1 MPEGFE
7 ESVSAFPSEESTVF
21 LSVIIPAYNE
31 ESNLEAVIQECLD
44 VLPGITNDFELIVVD
59 DCSTDGSWLLLQR
72 LAAEIPTLRPLRNA
86 TNIGCHPSSR
96 VGYLAARGQYCYF
109 IPADRQIPV
118 AEVTQFLAK
127 AKAGYDVIYSWRKE
141 RADEPHRLLISG
153 LYNVLLRLFFQL
165 RLHDVDSAEL
175 LTRRAVETILPHIRG
190 ESVFMTVEILLEAQ
204 RRDLPIGEVI
214 ISHRPRVAGVARGL
228 NLKDLSR
235 VPGEFLRVLFWFWRQ
250 KMQPD
255 RTF

>member
-1 MPEGFE
+1 MSEGAQE
-7 ESVSAFPSEESTVF
+7 LAQPLSPGEKPVF

-44 VLPGITNDFELIVVD
+44 VLPGLVPDFEIIVVD
-59 DCSTDGSWLLLQR
+59 DCSTDGSWPLLQR
-72 LAAEIPTLRPLRNA
+72 LADEWPMLRPVRNA
-86 TNIGCHPSSR
+86 VNIGCHPASR
-96 VGYLAARGQYCYF
+96 VGYLAARGDYCYF

-118 AEVTQFLAK
+118 AEVSHFLAK
-127 AKAGYDVIYSWRKE
+127 AQAGCDVVYSWRKQ
-141 RADEPHRLLISG
+141 RADEPHRILISG
-153 LYNVLLRLFFQL
+153 FYNVLLRLFFQL

-175 LTRRAVETILPHIRG
+175 LTRRAVESILPNIRG

-204 RRDLPIGEVI
+204 RRHLPIGEVVI
-214 ISHRPRVAGVARGL
+214 AHRPRVAGVARGL

-250 KMQPD
+250 KMN
-255 RTF
+255 